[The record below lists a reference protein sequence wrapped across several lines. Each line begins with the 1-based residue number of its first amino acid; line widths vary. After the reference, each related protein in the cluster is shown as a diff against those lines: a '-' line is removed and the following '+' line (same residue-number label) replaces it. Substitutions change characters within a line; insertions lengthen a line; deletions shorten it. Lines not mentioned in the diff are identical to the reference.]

1 MIEDKLLVWKCKQ
14 GSQEAFQRVYEKY
27 EGDLVNLAAHL
38 LHDPNLAEDVIQDV
52 FVAFVRSIQG
62 FSLTGSLKAYL
73 AACVANRARDYMRT
87 QQRRPKTSLDSE
99 REICA
104 DNPGPVEMLVA
115 GEQQQ
120 QIRRVLETI
129 PCQQRE
135 VIALRLHGGLR
146 FRQIARI
153 QKTSLGTALSR
164 YRYGL
169 QKLRI
174 LLNGEVSE

>member
-1 MIEDKLLVWKCKQ
+1 MIEDKLLVWKCKH

-52 FVAFVRSIQG
+52 FVAFARSIQG

-73 AACVANRARDYMRT
+73 AACVANRARDYRRAR
-87 QQRRPKTSLDSE
+87 QRRPKTSLDSE
-99 REICA
+99 SEICA
-104 DNPGPVEMLVA
+104 NHPGPIEMLVA
-115 GEQQQ
+115 GEAQQQ
-120 QIRRVLETI
+120 VRHALQTI
-129 PCQQRE
+129 PCEQRE
-135 VIALRLHGGLR
+135 VIALHLQGGLR

-153 QKTSLGTALSR
+153 QKTSLGTTLSR

-174 LLNGEVSE
+174 LLNGEVAE